1 MLDSITP
8 SGDSEIG
15 QPSLSMEDIPVLNRY
30 SIKKEVWE
38 MDYLGQQWPITHYLS
53 PFTIS
58 ADRRPA
64 IPDFTRKK

>member
-38 MDYLGQQWPITHYLS
+38 MDYLGQQWVFCYKL
-53 PFTIS
+53 
-58 ADRRPA
+58 
-64 IPDFTRKK
+64 

>member
-53 PFTIS
+53 PTAVQDNPFPKPLS
-58 ADRRPA
+58 L
-64 IPDFTRKK
+64 